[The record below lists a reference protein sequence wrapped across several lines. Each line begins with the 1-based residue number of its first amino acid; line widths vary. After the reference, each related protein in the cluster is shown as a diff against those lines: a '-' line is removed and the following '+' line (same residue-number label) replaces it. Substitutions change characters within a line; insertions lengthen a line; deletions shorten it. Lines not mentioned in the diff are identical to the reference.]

1 MFRRPRVLLPG
12 SFPAPSPGLYG
23 CSGSLCPRRLHKPR
37 SSFCRRRAAS
47 LGGAG
52 ALGARDALRAGSRSL
67 PPPFPHPRPA
77 YKGGAGRPGLGGA
90 MAVGGAGGGRRAAP
104 RSPPAPLA
112 LLWLLLCAPGRA
124 GGRLLTVADLFD
136 RVIRH
141 SGRIH
146 SLSTALY
153 AELEKRVPPRD
164 NELGRP
170 ARRCHTSGMLTPNG
184 KEYAQKIPREELTL
198 LILKL
203 LQAWKEPL
211 SHFNQHI
218 EHHQELPD
226 DSLSKAKQ
234 ISNMVHELKTGVEK
248 VTEKMQSMGIIS
260 NSLNGMES
268 SEDTGLSNSNEAN
281 MMSDSDF
288 IHCFRRDSNKV
299 QSYLKILKCR
309 IMPENS
315 C

>member
-1 MFRRPRVLLPG
+1 
-12 SFPAPSPGLYG
+12 
-23 CSGSLCPRRLHKPR
+23 
-37 SSFCRRRAAS
+37 
-47 LGGAG
+47 
-52 ALGARDALRAGSRSL
+52 
-67 PPPFPHPRPA
+67 
-77 YKGGAGRPGLGGA
+77 
-90 MAVGGAGGGRRAAP
+90 
-104 RSPPAPLA
+104 
-112 LLWLLLCAPGRA
+112 
-124 GGRLLTVADLFD
+124 
-136 RVIRH
+136 
-141 SGRIH
+141 
-146 SLSTALY
+146 
-153 AELEKRVPPRD
+153 
-164 NELGRP
+164 
-170 ARRCHTSGMLTPNG
+170 CHTSGMLTPNG
-184 KEYAQKIPREELTL
+184 KEYAQKIPREELTH

-248 VTEKMQSMGIIS
+248 VTEKARFFDVAFIYTSHMI
-260 NSLNGMES
+260 NSLNGMAS
-268 SEDTGLSNSNEAN
+268 SEAAGVSISNEAN

-309 IMPENS
+309 IMPGNS

>member
-1 MFRRPRVLLPG
+1 
-12 SFPAPSPGLYG
+12 
-23 CSGSLCPRRLHKPR
+23 
-37 SSFCRRRAAS
+37 
-47 LGGAG
+47 
-52 ALGARDALRAGSRSL
+52 
-67 PPPFPHPRPA
+67 
-77 YKGGAGRPGLGGA
+77 
-90 MAVGGAGGGRRAAP
+90 
-104 RSPPAPLA
+104 
-112 LLWLLLCAPGRA
+112 
-124 GGRLLTVADLFD
+124 
-136 RVIRH
+136 
-141 SGRIH
+141 
-146 SLSTALY
+146 
-153 AELEKRVPPRD
+153 
-164 NELGRP
+164 
-170 ARRCHTSGMLTPNG
+170 CHTSGMLTPNG
-184 KEYAQKIPREELTL
+184 KEYAQKIPREELTH

-218 EHHQELPD
+218 EHHQQLPD

-248 VTEKMQSMGIIS
+248 VTEKARFLMYLLFIPVMWHG
-260 NSLNGMES
+260 
-268 SEDTGLSNSNEAN
+268 TGLSISNEAN

>member
-1 MFRRPRVLLPG
+1 
-12 SFPAPSPGLYG
+12 
-23 CSGSLCPRRLHKPR
+23 
-37 SSFCRRRAAS
+37 
-47 LGGAG
+47 
-52 ALGARDALRAGSRSL
+52 
-67 PPPFPHPRPA
+67 
-77 YKGGAGRPGLGGA
+77 
-90 MAVGGAGGGRRAAP
+90 
-104 RSPPAPLA
+104 
-112 LLWLLLCAPGRA
+112 
-124 GGRLLTVADLFD
+124 
-136 RVIRH
+136 
-141 SGRIH
+141 
-146 SLSTALY
+146 
-153 AELEKRVPPRD
+153 
-164 NELGRP
+164 
-170 ARRCHTSGMLTPNG
+170 CHTSGMLTPNG
-184 KEYAQKIPREELTL
+184 KEYAQKIPREELTH

-248 VTEKMQSMGIIS
+248 VTEKARFSMQLLFTS
-260 NSLNGMES
+260 
-268 SEDTGLSNSNEAN
+268 TGLSISNEAN

>member
-1 MFRRPRVLLPG
+1 
-12 SFPAPSPGLYG
+12 
-23 CSGSLCPRRLHKPR
+23 
-37 SSFCRRRAAS
+37 
-47 LGGAG
+47 
-52 ALGARDALRAGSRSL
+52 
-67 PPPFPHPRPA
+67 
-77 YKGGAGRPGLGGA
+77 
-90 MAVGGAGGGRRAAP
+90 
-104 RSPPAPLA
+104 
-112 LLWLLLCAPGRA
+112 
-124 GGRLLTVADLFD
+124 
-136 RVIRH
+136 
-141 SGRIH
+141 
-146 SLSTALY
+146 
-153 AELEKRVPPRD
+153 
-164 NELGRP
+164 
-170 ARRCHTSGMLTPNG
+170 CHTSGMPTPNG
-184 KEYAQKIPREELTL
+184 KEYAQKIPREELTH

-234 ISNMVHELKTGVEK
+234 ISSMVHELKTGVEK
-248 VTEKMQSMGIIS
+248 VTEKARFSI
-260 NSLNGMES
+260 NSLNGMAS
-268 SEDTGLSNSNEAN
+268 SEAAGLSISNEAN

>member
-1 MFRRPRVLLPG
+1 
-12 SFPAPSPGLYG
+12 
-23 CSGSLCPRRLHKPR
+23 
-37 SSFCRRRAAS
+37 
-47 LGGAG
+47 
-52 ALGARDALRAGSRSL
+52 
-67 PPPFPHPRPA
+67 
-77 YKGGAGRPGLGGA
+77 
-90 MAVGGAGGGRRAAP
+90 
-104 RSPPAPLA
+104 
-112 LLWLLLCAPGRA
+112 
-124 GGRLLTVADLFD
+124 
-136 RVIRH
+136 
-141 SGRIH
+141 
-146 SLSTALY
+146 
-153 AELEKRVPPRD
+153 
-164 NELGRP
+164 
-170 ARRCHTSGMLTPNG
+170 CHTSGMLTPNG
-184 KEYAQKIPREELTL
+184 KEYAQKIPREELTH

-211 SHFNQHI
+211 SHFNQ
-218 EHHQELPD
+218 HHQELPD

-260 NSLNGMES
+260 NSLNGMAS
-268 SEDTGLSNSNEAN
+268 SEAAGLSIGNEAD

>member
-1 MFRRPRVLLPG
+1 MPTEHEEQHMRTSAQERALASSFPCSWAWLEQEGLLPRAVEILASDTLVPAAQSRRILQSHRSYGSSMECSKDDYYCSQKYEKMRRADWKGLVLLPG
-12 SFPAPSPGLYG
+12 
-23 CSGSLCPRRLHKPR
+23 
-37 SSFCRRRAAS
+37 
-47 LGGAG
+47 
-52 ALGARDALRAGSRSL
+52 
-67 PPPFPHPRPA
+67 
-77 YKGGAGRPGLGGA
+77 
-90 MAVGGAGGGRRAAP
+90 
-104 RSPPAPLA
+104 
-112 LLWLLLCAPGRA
+112 
-124 GGRLLTVADLFD
+124 
-136 RVIRH
+136 
-141 SGRIH
+141 
-146 SLSTALY
+146 Y
-153 AELEKRVPPRD
+153 AWFREKHFPPRD
-164 NELGRP
+164 NELGKP
-170 ARRCHTSGMLTPNG
+170 ARKCHTSGMLTPNG
-184 KEYAQKIPREELTL
+184 KEYAQKIPREELTH

-260 NSLNGMES
+260 NSLNGMAS
-268 SEDTGLSNSNEAN
+268 SEGTGLSISNEAN

-288 IHCFRRDSNKV
+288 IHCTHCFRRDSNKV

>member
-1 MFRRPRVLLPG
+1 MAL
-12 SFPAPSPGLYG
+12 A
-23 CSGSLCPRRLHKPR
+23 
-37 SSFCRRRAAS
+37 RAE
-47 LGGAG
+47 GRAG
-52 ALGARDALRAGSRSL
+52 A
-67 PPPFPHPRPA
+67 
-77 YKGGAGRPGLGGA
+77 
-90 MAVGGAGGGRRAAP
+90 VAA
-104 RSPPAPLA
+104 LA
-112 LLWLLLCAPGRA
+112 LLWLLVCAPGDA
-124 GGRLLTVADLFD
+124 GCHPLTVADLFD

-153 AELEKRVPPRD
+153 AEL
-164 NELGRP
+164 
-170 ARRCHTSGMLTPNG
+170 
-184 KEYAQKIPREELTL
+184 REELTHV
-198 LILKL
+198 ILKL

-260 NSLNGMES
+260 NSLNGMAS
-268 SEDTGLSNSNEAN
+268 SEGTGLSISNEAN

>member
-1 MFRRPRVLLPG
+1 
-12 SFPAPSPGLYG
+12 
-23 CSGSLCPRRLHKPR
+23 
-37 SSFCRRRAAS
+37 
-47 LGGAG
+47 
-52 ALGARDALRAGSRSL
+52 
-67 PPPFPHPRPA
+67 
-77 YKGGAGRPGLGGA
+77 
-90 MAVGGAGGGRRAAP
+90 
-104 RSPPAPLA
+104 
-112 LLWLLLCAPGRA
+112 
-124 GGRLLTVADLFD
+124 
-136 RVIRH
+136 
-141 SGRIH
+141 
-146 SLSTALY
+146 
-153 AELEKRVPPRD
+153 
-164 NELGRP
+164 
-170 ARRCHTSGMLTPNG
+170 CHTSGMLTPNG
-184 KEYAQKIPREELTL
+184 KEYAQKIPREELTHV
-198 LILKL
+198 ILKL

-248 VTEKMQSMGIIS
+248 IWNSTAQCSDTSVVFCSIIFKICCMCS
-260 NSLNGMES
+260 TSLS
-268 SEDTGLSNSNEAN
+268 ISNEAN

>member
-1 MFRRPRVLLPG
+1 
-12 SFPAPSPGLYG
+12 
-23 CSGSLCPRRLHKPR
+23 
-37 SSFCRRRAAS
+37 
-47 LGGAG
+47 
-52 ALGARDALRAGSRSL
+52 
-67 PPPFPHPRPA
+67 
-77 YKGGAGRPGLGGA
+77 
-90 MAVGGAGGGRRAAP
+90 
-104 RSPPAPLA
+104 
-112 LLWLLLCAPGRA
+112 
-124 GGRLLTVADLFD
+124 
-136 RVIRH
+136 
-141 SGRIH
+141 
-146 SLSTALY
+146 
-153 AELEKRVPPRD
+153 
-164 NELGRP
+164 
-170 ARRCHTSGMLTPNG
+170 CHTSGMLTPNG
-184 KEYAQKIPREELTL
+184 KEYAQKIPREELTH

-248 VTEKMQSMGIIS
+248 VTEKARFSI
-260 NSLNGMES
+260 NSLNGMAS
-268 SEDTGLSNSNEAN
+268 SEATSLSINNEAN

-299 QSYLKILKCR
+299 QSYLRILKCR

>member
-1 MFRRPRVLLPG
+1 
-12 SFPAPSPGLYG
+12 
-23 CSGSLCPRRLHKPR
+23 
-37 SSFCRRRAAS
+37 
-47 LGGAG
+47 
-52 ALGARDALRAGSRSL
+52 
-67 PPPFPHPRPA
+67 
-77 YKGGAGRPGLGGA
+77 
-90 MAVGGAGGGRRAAP
+90 
-104 RSPPAPLA
+104 
-112 LLWLLLCAPGRA
+112 
-124 GGRLLTVADLFD
+124 
-136 RVIRH
+136 
-141 SGRIH
+141 
-146 SLSTALY
+146 
-153 AELEKRVPPRD
+153 
-164 NELGRP
+164 
-170 ARRCHTSGMLTPNG
+170 CHTSGMLTPNG
-184 KEYAQKIPREELTL
+184 KEYAQKIPREELTH

-248 VTEKMQSMGIIS
+248 VTEKARFLMQLLFIPVMY
-260 NSLNGMES
+260 NSLHGIASAEAA
-268 SEDTGLSNSNEAN
+268 GLSISNEAN

-309 IMPENS
+309 TMPENS

>member
-1 MFRRPRVLLPG
+1 
-12 SFPAPSPGLYG
+12 
-23 CSGSLCPRRLHKPR
+23 
-37 SSFCRRRAAS
+37 
-47 LGGAG
+47 
-52 ALGARDALRAGSRSL
+52 
-67 PPPFPHPRPA
+67 
-77 YKGGAGRPGLGGA
+77 
-90 MAVGGAGGGRRAAP
+90 
-104 RSPPAPLA
+104 
-112 LLWLLLCAPGRA
+112 
-124 GGRLLTVADLFD
+124 
-136 RVIRH
+136 
-141 SGRIH
+141 
-146 SLSTALY
+146 
-153 AELEKRVPPRD
+153 
-164 NELGRP
+164 
-170 ARRCHTSGMLTPNG
+170 CHTSGMLTPNG
-184 KEYAQKIPREELTL
+184 KEYAQKIPREELTY

-248 VTEKMQSMGIIS
+248 VTEKARFLI
-260 NSLNGMES
+260 NSLSGMAS
-268 SEDTGLSNSNEAN
+268 SEGTAFSNEAN

>member
-1 MFRRPRVLLPG
+1 TPPD
-12 SFPAPSPGLYG
+12 AAGL
-23 CSGSLCPRRLHKPR
+23 S
-37 SSFCRRRAAS
+37 
-47 LGGAG
+47 AG
-52 ALGARDALRAGSRSL
+52 A
-67 PPPFPHPRPA
+67 
-77 YKGGAGRPGLGGA
+77 
-90 MAVGGAGGGRRAAP
+90 AA
-104 RSPPAPLA
+104 ALA
-112 LLWLLLCAPGRA
+112 LLWLLVCAPGEA
-124 GGRLLTVADLFD
+124 GCRLLTVADLFD

-153 AELEKRVPPRD
+153 EKHFPPRD
-164 NELGRP
+164 NELGKP
-170 ARRCHTSGMLTPNG
+170 ARKCHTSGMQTPNG
-184 KEYAQKIPREELTL
+184 KEYAQKIPREELTH

-211 SHFNQHI
+211 SHFNQH
-218 EHHQELPD
+218 HQELPG

-234 ISNMVHELKTGVEK
+234 ISNMVHELSTGVEK
-248 VTEKMQSMGIIS
+248 VTEKMQSMGMIS
-260 NSLNGMES
+260 NSLNGMAS
-268 SEDTGLSNSNEAN
+268 SEATGLSIGNEAD

>member
-1 MFRRPRVLLPG
+1 MSLESQDCNNQEQHKSRQKQQDDYNMKAGRNELDSCFHREEREEQRISFLPPLPPRTRWDGPAHAPSVRGPEPPLSAHERAVTVCGGRYSPSTEPRSQSRFYRPR
-12 SFPAPSPGLYG
+12 
-23 CSGSLCPRRLHKPR
+23 
-37 SSFCRRRAAS
+37 
-47 LGGAG
+47 
-52 ALGARDALRAGSRSL
+52 
-67 PPPFPHPRPA
+67 
-77 YKGGAGRPGLGGA
+77 
-90 MAVGGAGGGRRAAP
+90 
-104 RSPPAPLA
+104 
-112 LLWLLLCAPGRA
+112 W
-124 GGRLLTVADLFD
+124 
-136 RVIRH
+136 
-141 SGRIH
+141 
-146 SLSTALY
+146 
-153 AELEKRVPPRD
+153 EKHFPPRD

-170 ARRCHTSGMLTPNG
+170 ARKCHTSGMLTPNG
-184 KEYAQKIPREELTL
+184 KEYAQKIPREELTHV
-198 LILKL
+198 ILKL

-260 NSLNGMES
+260 NSLNGMAS
-268 SEDTGLSNSNEAN
+268 SEGTGLSISNEAN

>member
-1 MFRRPRVLLPG
+1 
-12 SFPAPSPGLYG
+12 
-23 CSGSLCPRRLHKPR
+23 
-37 SSFCRRRAAS
+37 
-47 LGGAG
+47 
-52 ALGARDALRAGSRSL
+52 
-67 PPPFPHPRPA
+67 
-77 YKGGAGRPGLGGA
+77 
-90 MAVGGAGGGRRAAP
+90 
-104 RSPPAPLA
+104 
-112 LLWLLLCAPGRA
+112 
-124 GGRLLTVADLFD
+124 
-136 RVIRH
+136 
-141 SGRIH
+141 
-146 SLSTALY
+146 
-153 AELEKRVPPRD
+153 
-164 NELGRP
+164 
-170 ARRCHTSGMLTPNG
+170 CHTSGMLTPNG
-184 KEYAQKIPREELTL
+184 KEYAQKIPREELTR

-234 ISNMVHELKTGVEK
+234 ISNMVQELKTGVEK
-248 VTEKMQSMGIIS
+248 VTEKAIFSIS
-260 NSLNGMES
+260 VFKICCMCS
-268 SEDTGLSNSNEAN
+268 TGLSISNEAN